1 MVTAHKDLMKFSS
14 SLPHILTMV
23 MALKIKYFPMLVE
36 WILQREREGRQTD
49 LHQSFEKKTP
59 S

>member
-1 MVTAHKDLMKFSS
+1 
-14 SLPHILTMV
+14 MV

-49 LHQSFEKKTP
+49 LHQSFEKTP